1 MKAKDL
7 RQLSEGELLVK
18 EKELGEE
25 LFNLRFQHAT
35 GQLENVM
42 RIPQVKRD
50 IARLK
55 TILKEKALTRENK
68 HHPLF
73 LDGKRAGVRVKKPP
87 AGGGETFLEVF
98 FEYANGRE
106 RQAKN
111 INGRG
116 IERQDGQDGRGHGQ
130 SSRSSPCL

>member
-1 MKAKDL
+1 MKAKDF

-55 TILKEKALTRENK
+55 TILKEKALTK
-68 HHPLF
+68 
-73 LDGKRAGVRVKKPP
+73 GK
-87 AGGGETFLEVF
+87 
-98 FEYANGRE
+98 
-106 RQAKN
+106 
-111 INGRG
+111 
-116 IERQDGQDGRGHGQ
+116 
-130 SSRSSPCL
+130 